1 MSIEGK
7 QIFCGVP
14 NTARGEASHVFA
26 DPTGETDRISY
37 ASGRSAVV
45 VSCGDRENVKVF
57 TDHTRN
63 VTACR
68 FAPKGLIASG
78 DEGGTI
84 RVWNPETMKQREEL
98 PVTGDVVRD
107 VCFTSDMKFM
117 AFATDARGVFAKVVK
132 YPGCGSAGPVSG
144 HTRRV
149 TSIDIRNSPKTAV
162 ITGGD
167 DMIVGFYSGPPIPL
181 AAVPIQKKHHTNFV
195 LDVRFSPDG
204 SKYATSSSDRSVFI
218 FDSES
223 QEKLHSMTGHTA
235 SVTGVAWNK
244 DGTKLVTSSSD
255 KTIRVWDVASG
266 SCLEVVSL
274 GDKDV
279 LDMQVGCTWVPKTNE
294 IVAVS
299 LRGDIS
305 VLVEGSSKP
314 SKVIR
319 GHANPIVSLTNLENK
334 VYTVDSLG
342 KCVFTDTNEPR
353 TDAHFSGNGHKTTGK
368 SIACNSKVVVSG
380 ETSGD
385 VLLTLVDTLEFPST
399 PVSVKGGCA
408 DIACPGTG
416 AEFAAVVINDFR
428 LVQINYDGSI
438 LELLCFEKSETGISV
453 SVTEDGKTVAVS
465 VEVRGGAGK
474 TSFYKNTNGK
484 LEKFG
489 DSIDGATAA
498 NRMIFTKDGSTL
510 IIGEKSRHVKMFDV
524 TKQVKVTGG
533 GACHSAR
540 VDGLSLAPDGKRV
553 ASVGMDG
560 TLAIW
565 VLGSRSKPIS
575 AKAHRNGANGVG
587 WVDGETLVTG
597 GGDNSV
603 RTWTL
608 KE

>member
-1 MSIEGK
+1 MSIESK

-14 NTARGEASHVFA
+14 NTARGEASHIFA

-45 VSCGDRENVKVF
+45 VSCGDRENVRVF
-57 TDHTRN
+57 TDHTGN

-84 RVWNPETMKQREEL
+84 RVWNPENMKQMQDL

-107 VCFTSDMKFM
+107 VCFTADMKFM
-117 AFATDARGVFAKVVK
+117 AFATDARGVFAKVLK
-132 YPGCGSAGPVSG
+132 YPGCGSAGQITG

-149 TSIDIRNSPKTAV
+149 TSIDMRNSPKTAI

-167 DMIVGFYSGPPIPL
+167 DMTVGFFNGPPIAI
-181 AAVPIQKKHHTNFV
+181 AAVPIQKEDHTNFV

-204 SKYATSSSDRSVFI
+204 SKYATSSSDRRVFI

-223 QEKLHSMTGHTA
+223 QEKLHSMTEHTA

-244 DGTKLVTSSSD
+244 DGTKLATSSSD
-255 KTIRVWDVASG
+255 KTIRIWDVASG
-266 SCLEVVSL
+266 SCLQVVTL

-279 LDMQVGCTWVPKTNE
+279 LDMQVGCTWVPKTDE

-299 LRGDIS
+299 LRGDLS

-314 SKVIR
+314 RKIIR
-319 GHANPIVSLTNLENK
+319 GHAHPVVSLANLENK
-334 VYTVDSLG
+334 VYTVDTLG
-342 KCVFTDTNEPR
+342 KCVFTDTNEPG
-353 TDAHFSGNGHKTTGK
+353 TDFHFSGKGHKTPGK
-368 SIACNSKVVVSG
+368 SVACNSKVVVSG
-380 ETSGD
+380 ETNGD
-385 VLLTLVDTLEFPST
+385 VFLTPVETLEFPSA

-428 LVQINYDGSI
+428 LVQINNDGSTV
-438 LELLCFEKSETGISV
+438 ELLSFEKSETGTSV

-465 VEVRGGAGK
+465 VEVRGGTGK
-474 TSFYKNTNGK
+474 ISFYKYVNGK

-489 DSIDGATAA
+489 NSIDGVTPA
-498 NRMIFTKDGSTL
+498 NRMIFTKDSSTL
-510 IIGEKSRHVKMFDV
+510 IVGEKSRHVKMFDV
-524 TKQVKVTGG
+524 AQQMKVTGG
-533 GACHSAR
+533 GACHS
-540 VDGLSLAPDGKRV
+540 GKRIAFLSPFSLIV
-553 ASVGMDG
+553 
-560 TLAIW
+560 IQ
-565 VLGSRSKPIS
+565 
-575 AKAHRNGANGVG
+575 
-587 WVDGETLVTG
+587 
-597 GGDNSV
+597 
-603 RTWTL
+603 
-608 KE
+608 